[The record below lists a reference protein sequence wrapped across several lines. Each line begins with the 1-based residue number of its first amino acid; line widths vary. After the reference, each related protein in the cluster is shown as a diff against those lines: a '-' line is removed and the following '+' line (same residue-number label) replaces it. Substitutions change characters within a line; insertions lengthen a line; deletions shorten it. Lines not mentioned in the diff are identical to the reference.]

1 MICCRIGAVAALS
14 FVLAA
19 CGDATDADLFGSP
32 PASGATDASSVPGR
46 DGAAVDAGVDGA
58 RANDAASADTSVPDT
73 SVPDTSVPAARVAC
87 GMQLSCNVPP
97 DVCCRSIVNQQYQY
111 TCTGSPSK
119 CANPGDVV
127 IACAQP
133 KDCPNAGDAC
143 CLDINQQNYPTAT
156 SCKPSAQCQTQIA
169 RPLCDPNAPNICPN
183 GWSCQLSS
191 QTLPGYY
198 FCR

>member
-1 MICCRIGAVAALS
+1 MISCRIGAVAALS

-58 RANDAASADTSVPDT
+58 RANDAASADT